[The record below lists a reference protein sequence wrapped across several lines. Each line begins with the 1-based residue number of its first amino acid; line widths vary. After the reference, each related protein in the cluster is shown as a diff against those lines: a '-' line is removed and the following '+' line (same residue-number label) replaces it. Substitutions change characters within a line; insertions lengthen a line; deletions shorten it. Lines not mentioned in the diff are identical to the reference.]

1 MHVKHVTELC
11 RARRQSR
18 STVPLKIVSA
28 AKQRSRALSNTLG
41 HGLILEIRQL
51 HVSVDKGM
59 FP

>member
-1 MHVKHVTELC
+1 MQVKHVTELC

-18 STVPLKIVSA
+18 STAPLMIVSA
-28 AKQRSRALSNTLG
+28 AKQHWRALSNTLVD
-41 HGLILEIRQL
+41 GLIFGLRQP